1 MLWDN
6 DLRHWG
12 HLGSVGDPACWPGF
26 GSLPAEH
33 LNFLRGFIE
42 RGKCVP
48 MSPRPVK
55 TEGVVKKLSKG
66 SVDGLL
72 EAVPKKMPRVGG
84 PTTVLRKLRSEGQLQ
99 ACCATMGQCLHVSL
113 KI

>member
-12 HLGSVGDPACWPGF
+12 HLGSVGDPSCWPGF

-42 RGKCVP
+42 RGKCAP
-48 MSPRPVK
+48 MSPQPVK
-55 TEGVVKKLSKG
+55 TEGVVKRLSKG

-99 ACCATMGQCLHVSL
+99 ACCAIMGQCLHVYL